1 MARPASIRFSAL
13 WLAAAVSPSLFSA
26 PPPAFLQA
34 ARDRQDRAGLQR
46 IVDESAAAAA
56 KAPQDADTQYQMAL
70 ASSYLA
76 EVALE
81 VGDKKLA
88 QQTAERGVKAAE
100 QAVALQP
107 REAEYYRVLGTLCG
121 QIVPANVLAGLGYA
135 KRARDAIDKA
145 VSLDPKSSMAY
156 MARGVGNYYVPSAL
170 GGGFDLAVADFRKAL
185 ELDSKNA
192 DAWLWLGM
200 ALRKQNKNADA
211 RQAFSKSLELNP
223 GRNWTRQQLE
233 KTATT
238 P

>member
-1 MARPASIRFSAL
+1 MRFL
-13 WLAAAVSPSLFSA
+13 LLAATVSTLLAA

-34 ARDRQDRAGLQR
+34 ARDRQDRAALQR

-56 KAPQDADTQYQMAL
+56 KAPQDADTQYRMAL

-88 QQTAERGVKAAE
+88 QQAAERGVKAAE
-100 QAVALQP
+100 QAVSLKPQ
-107 REAEYYRVLGTLCG
+107 EAEYYRVLGTLCG
-121 QIVPANVLAGLGYA
+121 QVVPANVLAGLSYA

-145 VSLDPKSSMAY
+145 VALDPKSSMAF

-170 GGGFDLAVADFRKAL
+170 GGGFDLATADFRKAI
-185 ELDSKNA
+185 ELDPKNA

-200 ALRKQNKNADA
+200 ALRKEHKNADA

-223 GRNWTRQQLE
+223 QRGWTRQQLE
-233 KTATT
+233 KTA
-238 P
+238 PAP

>member
-1 MARPASIRFSAL
+1 MRVL
-13 WLAAAVSPSLFSA
+13 LLAAISSVLFAAS
-26 PPPAFLQA
+26 PPAFLQT
-34 ARDRQDRAGLQR
+34 ARDQQDRTALQR
-46 IVDESAAAAA
+46 TVEESAAAAD
-56 KAPQDADTQYQMAL
+56 KAPRDADTQYRMAL

-88 QQTAERGVKAAE
+88 QQAAERGVKAAE
-100 QAVALQP
+100 QAVSLKP
-107 REAEYYRVLGTLCG
+107 EEAEYYRVLGTLCG
-121 QIVPANVLAGLGYA
+121 QVVPANVLAGLGYA

-145 VSLDPKSSMAY
+145 VTLDPKSSLAY

-170 GGGFDLAVADFRKAL
+170 GGGFDLAVADFRKAI

-200 ALRKQNKNADA
+200 ALRKENKNADA

-223 GRNWTRQQLE
+223 QRTWTRQQLE